1 MHYVTIRR
9 CPICS
14 EIGLRATE
22 LAGEIRDDKE
32 LNVRVTD
39 GAKGEFG
46 IELDGRW
53 IDGKDGDELRP
64 IDDLAAEVRGV
75 ALTAAYA

>member
-9 CPICS
+9 CPVCP
-14 EIGLRATE
+14 EIGRHAAE
-22 LAGEIRDDKE
+22 LAGEIREDKE

-39 GAKGEFG
+39 GAEGEFD
-46 IELDGRW
+46 IELNGRR

-64 IDDLAAEVRGV
+64 IDDLAAEVRGA
-75 ALTAAYA
+75 ALTTIDA